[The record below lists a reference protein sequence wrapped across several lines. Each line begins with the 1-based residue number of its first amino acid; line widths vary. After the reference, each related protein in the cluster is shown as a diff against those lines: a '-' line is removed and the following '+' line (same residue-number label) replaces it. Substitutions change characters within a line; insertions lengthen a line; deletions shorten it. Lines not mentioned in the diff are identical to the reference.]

1 MTIGNTYV
9 LFTGACTGKK
19 VVTRLVTL
27 ITGIHNSIARKEI
40 TLSMSKP
47 HTQFQNSKILS
58 LLFLALV
65 MREILLATRGLV
77 MEGLARQEQV
87 IPNSNPNPQPHNT
100 SN

>member
-19 VVTRLVTL
+19 VVTRHS
-27 ITGIHNSIARKEI
+27 HNGHPYSIARKEI

-47 HTQFQNSKILS
+47 HTQIQNSLILS
-58 LLFLALV
+58 LLFLGLV

-87 IPNSNPNPQPHNT
+87 LITPVRGRRFINEY
-100 SN
+100 

>member
-9 LFTGACTGKK
+9 LFTGECTGKK

-47 HTQFQNSKILS
+47 HAQIQNSKILS
-58 LLFLALV
+58 LLFFSVGNARNSV
-65 MREILLATRGLV
+65 GN
-77 MEGLARQEQV
+77 EGIGNGGIGTPRASQNFEL
-87 IPNSNPNPQPHNT
+87 
-100 SN
+100 